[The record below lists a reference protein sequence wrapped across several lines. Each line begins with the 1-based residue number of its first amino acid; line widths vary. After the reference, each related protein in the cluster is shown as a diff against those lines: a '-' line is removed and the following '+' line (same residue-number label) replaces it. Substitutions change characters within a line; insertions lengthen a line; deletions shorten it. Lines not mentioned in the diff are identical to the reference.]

1 MFAAFRMLGAGLLL
15 LITACASRPADEA
28 RIARR
33 LDAVVADEVRR
44 AGLPGATYA
53 VWHGERLRF
62 QGAVGLRDAES
73 GAAMTPDLRLRIASV
88 SKPVTAITVLRLAEA
103 GRLELDAPVLGR
115 LAGSLPVAVAP
126 HPGFA
131 SLTARHL
138 LNHCGG
144 LAPGFDPMF
153 QTRRMM
159 RTLRLDAPPTAGEI
173 VAWALERPPDHP
185 PGTRC
190 EYSNLGYAVLGRLI
204 EAVTGLAYE
213 EAVRHWVLEP
223 AGVPGMRIAASLAE
237 ARGDDEPRY
246 HDPRSHVSAFDHG
259 LLVPLPY
266 GVFAI
271 EAMDAH
277 GGWLASSVELVGF
290 LAAVEGRSGAPLL
303 GERSRE
309 AMVGGSVVRLVEG
322 SRYGLG
328 WELPARGPGFWH
340 GGDLPGSF
348 ALLVR
353 EPNGSLWALLAN
365 GGVDDPRI
373 HERMRRKLG
382 RVLAR
387 L

>member
-1 MFAAFRMLGAGLLL
+1 MFAVPRTLSAVLLL

-53 VWHGERLRF
+53 VWYGGQLRF
-62 QGAVGLRDAES
+62 QGAVGLRDAET
-73 GAAMTPDLRLRIASV
+73 GAPMTPDLRLRIASV
-88 SKPVTAITVLRLAEA
+88 SKPLTAITVLRLAEA
-103 GRLELDAPVLGR
+103 GRLDLDAPVLTPI
-115 LAGSLPVAVAP
+115 AGALPGGVVP

-131 SLTARHL
+131 SLTARQL

-159 RTLRLDAPPTAGEI
+159 RTLRRDAPPSAGEI

-204 EAVTGLAYE
+204 EAVTDLAYE
-213 EAVRHWVLEP
+213 DAVRHWLLEP
-223 AGVPGMRIAASLAE
+223 ADVADMRIAASLAE
-237 ARGDDEPRY
+237 DRGDDEPRY
-246 HDPRSHVSAFDHG
+246 HDPRSHVSAFDRG
-259 LLVPLPY
+259 RVVPLPY

-277 GGWLASSVELVGF
+277 GGWLASSVELVGL
-290 LAAVEGRSGAPLL
+290 LAAVDGRSGAPLL
-303 GERSRE
+303 GEHWRE
-309 AMVGGSVVRLVEG
+309 AMLAGSVVRLADG

-328 WELPARGPGFWH
+328 WELPERGLGYWH

-348 ALLVR
+348 ALLVS
-353 EPNGSLWALLAN
+353 EPNGSIWALLAN
-365 GGVDDPRI
+365 GGVEDPRT
-373 HERMRRKLG
+373 HERMRRRLG